1 MVSLLLIVKNKEFLL
16 FKRSM
21 DAIHPGLFGLCGGTV
36 EKGETPVEAIIREIK
51 EEIGMDIFNS
61 NLIKRYNRNGNII
74 NLFAVV
80 NNGFEEQDIRL
91 NKEHTEW
98 KYFTYYELLNSKETI
113 PTTIEFVND
122 FFRSY
127 K

>member
-21 DAIHPGLFGLCGGTV
+21 DGTHPGLFGLCGGTV
-36 EKGETPVEAIIREIK
+36 ERGETPVEALIREVK

-61 NLIKRYNRNGNII
+61 NLIKRYNRNGNIM
-74 NLFAVV
+74 NLFAVI
-80 NNGFEEQDIRL
+80 NNDFEEQDIRL

-98 KYFTYYELLNSKETI
+98 RYFTYYELFKSKEAI

-122 FFRSY
+122 FIRSY